1 MTDSERDQLARVYEH
16 LDQIRA
22 MERQIRRK
30 QLQRDELQSCLL
42 PRAIRYDQDKVQTSP
57 EDAMAETAAAVL
69 DLDREI
75 EQLRRKKAGMI
86 RDIVRTIETLDDDR
100 EKLVLTAYYI
110 SRMPIRRI
118 AYEIHYSTTQTYRL
132 YRSGLLH
139 LAERWGTWNSG
150 PCYTD
155 SVTFQAGE

>member
-1 MTDSERDQLARVYEH
+1 MTDTERDQLARVYEH
-16 LDQIRA
+16 LGQIRA

-75 EQLRRKKAGMI
+75 EQLRREKARMI

-139 LAERWGTWNSG
+139 LAERWDTWNSG